1 MLKGIVLINTFT
13 VKPEKSGEL
22 LALLVDATDNI
33 MRHVSGFISPT
44 IHVSLDRKHIANYAR
59 WRSKEDNDAMMT
71 NSVAKEHMGKAAK
84 LADAFE
90 PLYYR
95 VARDEQ
101 RAAS

>member
-1 MLKGIVLINTFT
+1 M
-13 VKPEKSGEL
+13 
-22 LALLVDATDNI
+22 
-33 MRHVSGFISPT
+33 
-44 IHVSLDRKHIANYAR
+44 SLDRKHIANYAR

-71 NSVAKEHMGKAAK
+71 NPAAKEHMGKAAK

-90 PLYYR
+90 PLYYK